1 MRSPCQ
7 VYYKR
12 RLCYA
17 EPGLPKPE
25 RESHPSFPQ
34 VVLSTTVFHRMLMT
48 SPRQITN
55 AGLLLLLP
63 KRCPSVVFCVHRKDK
78 QILYFNN
85 FFKEE
90 EGDFVRA
97 GFLQVLITL
106 KGSNFILA
114 ACLVY
119 FKR

>member
-1 MRSPCQ
+1 MLGSCFCCLRDAQ
-7 VYYKR
+7 VWYFVFTEKISKYY
-12 RLCYA
+12 
-17 EPGLPKPE
+17 
-25 RESHPSFPQ
+25 F
-34 VVLSTTVFHRMLMT
+34 
-48 SPRQITN
+48 
-55 AGLLLLLP
+55 
-63 KRCPSVVFCVHRKDK
+63 
-78 QILYFNN
+78 FNN

-90 EGDFVRA
+90 ENDFVCA